1 MSEITEKSDQQKEAE
16 AEVETFRK
24 DLGPFVVAAE
34 TTRMAML
41 FADAA
46 KPDNP
51 IIFAN
56 DSLLSLTGYDREEVL
71 GKSFSFLMANGSEA
85 EALTRIK
92 AEFEG
97 SSSSGLEVL
106 CRRKDGGEFWAAVF
120 VGPVRNARGDI
131 VQYFASLV
139 DLTKH
144 KEDEVRSRTLID
156 ELNHRVK
163 NTLSTVQSIVWQTL
177 RTTTDPKAIRQS
189 IESRLFALSRSHDLL
204 TREKWESAGLLDI
217 AHDALEPFGVS
228 GGRAD
233 RIVIM
238 GENIRFPANAALVL
252 SIAFNELATNA
263 VKYGAFSNAAGSI
276 RIGWTIETA
285 PAGRRLLLSWKE
297 KDGPPVTPPAHKG
310 FGSQVIERSLAD
322 GLEGTT
328 HLDYRP
334 DGLVC
339 TMDIPLPRGT
349 RDR

>member
-1 MSEITEKSDQQKEAE
+1 MSEITKKSDQQKGAE
-16 AEVETFRK
+16 AEVESFRK

-34 TTRMAML
+34 TTRMAMV
-41 FADAA
+41 FTDAT

-56 DSLLSLTGYDREEVL
+56 DSFLSLTGYDREEVL
-71 GKSFSFLMANGSEA
+71 GKSFNFLMAHGDDA
-85 EALTRIK
+85 EVLTQIK

-97 SSSSGLEVL
+97 LSSSGTEVL
-106 CRRKDGGEFWAAVF
+106 YCRKDGGEFWTGLF
-120 VGPVRNARGDI
+120 ISPVRDEGGDI
-131 VQYFASLV
+131 VQYFASFV

-144 KEDEVRSRTLID
+144 KEDEAQSKMLID

-177 RTTTDPKAIRQS
+177 RTPSDPKVIRES

-217 AHDALEPFGVS
+217 VHDALEPFGVS

-233 RIVIM
+233 RIAIT
-238 GENIRFPANAALVL
+238 GENIRFPPKSALAL
-252 SIAFNELATNA
+252 GIAFNELATNA
-263 VKYGAFSNAAGSI
+263 VKYGALSNAAGSI
-276 RIGWTIETA
+276 LIKWTMQTA
-285 PAGRRLLLSWKE
+285 PARKRLLLSWKE
-297 KDGPPVTPPAHKG
+297 KDGPPVRPPAHKG
-310 FGSQVIERSLAD
+310 FGSRVIDRGLAHE
-322 GLEGTT
+322 LECTIY
-328 HLDYRP
+328 LDYRP

-349 RDR
+349 CDG